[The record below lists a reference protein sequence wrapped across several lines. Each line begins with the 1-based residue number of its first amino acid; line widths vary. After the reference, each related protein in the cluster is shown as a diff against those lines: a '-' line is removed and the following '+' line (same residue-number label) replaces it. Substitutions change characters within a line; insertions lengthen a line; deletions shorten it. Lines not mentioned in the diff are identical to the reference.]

1 MKEKKIGEETDG
13 MVMWS
18 AYTKHTLSSKCNNT
32 TQDNKEARKAT
43 IINGA

>member
-1 MKEKKIGEETDG
+1 MKEKKTGEERDG

-18 AYTKHTLSSKCNNT
+18 AHTKHTLPFKCNNT
-32 TQDNKEARKAT
+32 TQDNKEARKVT